1 MSASRRTSA
10 RSSRAR
16 ARSRSRSRSSARVER
31 RHGRFLIGKVTRSHR
46 SVRSSPKKYVL
57 DLISPFSIFG
67 IGVIVV
73 LVSVV
78 QALFVDTRDLQQ
90 FFSPSFFSFL
100 RYFFDIG
107 FTLSL
112 IFLTAGLVL
121 TWNLV
126 PQRRMFFV
134 WVFMVIA
141 LLQLLWSLSFF
152 GLHAFVFALGVSLVL
167 LFLFLLVFLSVL
179 FWSRLAWWFYL
190 PYAAWLACS
199 VTFTVLLALSSLP
212 VGYAAV

>member
-1 MSASRRTSA
+1 MSKSRHSSKKTSKKVSKKNTKISKVASK
-10 RSSRAR
+10 SS
-16 ARSRSRSRSSARVER
+16 
-31 RHGRFLIGKVTRSHR
+31 RSHR
-46 SVRSSPKKYVL
+46 SVRTPSKKHLL
-57 DLISPFSIFG
+57 DAISPLSVFG
-67 IGVIVV
+67 IGVVVV

-100 RYFFDIG
+100 RYFFDVG

-126 PQRRMFFV
+126 PARRMFFV
-134 WVFMVIA
+134 WIFMVIA

-152 GLHAFVFALGVSLVL
+152 GLHSFVFALGVSLVL
-167 LFLFLLVFLSVL
+167 LFLFFLVFLSVL
-179 FWSRLAWWFYL
+179 FWCRMAWWFYL
-190 PYAAWLACS
+190 PYATWLACS

-212 VGYAAV
+212 VGYAVAI